1 MAGGSNPWNLPD
13 GAFGRYVGID
23 AAAARSHEI
32 DRLRT
37 VHPNGQALS
46 EQPPFGS
53 AVRRLTN
60 GDVHIYNRMMP
71 VPVVL
76 VVLGLF
82 VFALATLLVAARRID
97 LATTR
102 PFKQARRD
110 PKGRQ
115 PKGG

>member
-1 MAGGSNPWNLPD
+1 
-13 GAFGRYVGID
+13 
-23 AAAARSHEI
+23 
-32 DRLRT
+32 
-37 VHPNGQALS
+37 
-46 EQPPFGS
+46 
-53 AVRRLTN
+53 
-60 GDVHIYNRMMP
+60 MMP